1 MAISA
6 IAECRADRESRQVI
20 LADLPA
26 DDFSQRLA
34 GTGILVQ
41 TGPFIVR
48 IRSRIEGFAHL
59 LRRFYAPFP
68 VVAAPAIADFHIQLE
83 RPNSVRRWWRPQA
96 LFLLD
101 DRSPFLPYP
110 LSHAFPLFEWGLNW
124 GIAMQAHQNLMLHS
138 AVVER
143 SGRAMLLPATPGS
156 GKSTLCAALINRG
169 WRLFSDEFG
178 LVRSGD
184 GHLIPLP
191 RPVPLK
197 NRSIE
202 VIRDFAPEAELGPSF
217 HGTRKGTVAHLVSPA
232 FSVAQSA
239 VTAPPGWLV
248 FPRYRAGVPLRLTP
262 IPKQQAFL
270 KLANNSF
277 NYQLLGLRGFEG
289 VTRLVRDCDCYILSY
304 SHLGEAIDA
313 LNALAES

>member
-1 MAISA
+1 MAIAA
-6 IAECRADRESRQVI
+6 IAECRVNRESRQVI
-20 LADLPA
+20 LAELP
-26 DDFSQRLA
+26 DDDITERLG

-48 IRSRIEGFAHL
+48 IRSRVGGFARL
-59 LRRFYAPFP
+59 FRRFYAHFP
-68 VVAAPAIADFHIQLE
+68 VVAAPAVADFHIQLD
-83 RPNSVRRWWRPQA
+83 RPNSVRRWWRPQV

-124 GIAMQAHQNLMLHS
+124 AIAMQAHQYLMLHS

-143 SGRAMLLPATPGS
+143 SGRAMLLPAVPGS
-156 GKSTLCAALINRG
+156 GKSTLCAAMVSRG

-178 LVRSGD
+178 LVRAD
-184 GHLIPLP
+184 NGHLQPLP
-191 RPVPLK
+191 RPMPLK

-232 FSVAQSA
+232 SSVAHSA
-239 VTAPPGWLV
+239 VTAPPAWLV
-248 FPRYRAGVPLRLTP
+248 FPRYKAGLPLRLTP
-262 IPKQQAFL
+262 IPRQQAFL

-289 VTRLVRDCDCYILSY
+289 VTRLVRDCDCHILSY
-304 SHLGEAIDA
+304 GNLDEAIDA
-313 LNALAES
+313 LNRLAES